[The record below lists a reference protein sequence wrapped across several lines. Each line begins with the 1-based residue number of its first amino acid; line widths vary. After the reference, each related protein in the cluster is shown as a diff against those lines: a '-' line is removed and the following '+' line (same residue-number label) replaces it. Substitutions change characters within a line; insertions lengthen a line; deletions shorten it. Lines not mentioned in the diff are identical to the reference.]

1 MNFPSPK
8 SPPAIQL
15 FRARDA
21 SDFVHSDMM
30 TSDAPL
36 ADEVGSLSQAM
47 IDEGM
52 LEGSKLS
59 VLFRRAGGFSLT
71 HVWFKSGFPLP
82 SHSHSTPCLY
92 YVLAGSLKVGS
103 QELGAGDGFYI
114 SAETPY
120 IYVPGPEGVEV
131 LEFRDSDSFDIKVRD
146 HNPKWWVK
154 ALQRLRVARKS
165 WPSEAPP
172 SGRVYPWI

>member
-1 MNFPSPK
+1 MTATVKQKPLAF
-8 SPPAIQL
+8 QV

-21 SDFVHSDMM
+21 DDFVHSGMM
-30 TSDAPL
+30 TSDQTL
-36 ADEVGSLSQAM
+36 AETVGELSQAM

-52 LEGSKLS
+52 LDGSKLS
-59 VLFRRAGGFSLT
+59 VLFRRPGGFSLT

-92 YVLAGSLKVGS
+92 YILAGSLTVGT
-103 QELGAGDGFYI
+103 QELGPGDGFYI
-114 SAETPY
+114 AANTPY
-120 IYVPGPEGVEV
+120 IYVPGPNGVEV

-154 ALQRLRVARKS
+154 ALERLKVSRKS
-165 WPSEAPP
+165 WANEDPP
-172 SGRVYPWI
+172 SGRTLS

>member
-1 MNFPSPK
+1 MTATVKQKPLAF
-8 SPPAIQL
+8 QV

-21 SDFVHSDMM
+21 DDFVQSGMM
-30 TSDAPL
+30 TSDQTL
-36 ADEVGSLSQAM
+36 AETVGELSQAM

-52 LEGSKLS
+52 LDGSKLS
-59 VLFRRAGGFSLT
+59 VLFRRPGGFSLT

-92 YVLAGSLKVGS
+92 YILAGSLTVGT
-103 QELGAGDGFYI
+103 QELGPGDGFYI
-114 SAETPY
+114 AANTPY
-120 IYVPGPEGVEV
+120 IYVPGPNGVEV

-154 ALQRLRVARKS
+154 ALERLKVSRKS
-165 WPSEAPP
+165 WANEGPP
-172 SGRVYPWI
+172 SGRSLS

>member
-1 MNFPSPK
+1 MSPAPPK
-8 SPPAIQL
+8 PLPAIQL

-21 SDFVHSDMM
+21 SDFVHSGMM
-30 TSDAPL
+30 TADAPL
-36 ADEVGSLSQAM
+36 AEEVGVLSQAL

-52 LEGSKLS
+52 LDGSKLS
-59 VLFRRAGGFSLT
+59 VLFRRPGGFSLT

-92 YVLAGSLKVGS
+92 YVLAGSLKVGT
-103 QELGAGDGFYI
+103 QELSAGDGFYI

-120 IYVPGPEGVEV
+120 IYVPGPHGVEV
-131 LEFRDSDSFDIKVRD
+131 LEFRDADSFDIKVRD

-154 ALQRLRVARKS
+154 ALERLRVSRKS
-165 WPSEAPP
+165 WSDEGPP
-172 SGRVYPWI
+172 SGREIA

>member
-1 MNFPSPK
+1 MTAGAKQK
-8 SPPAIQL
+8 SPAIQV

-21 SDFVHSDMM
+21 ADFAYSGMM
-30 TSDAPL
+30 TSGQNL
-36 ADEVGSLSQAM
+36 AEPVGKLSQVM
-47 IDEGM
+47 IDEG
-52 LEGSKLS
+52 LLDGSKLS

-92 YVLAGSLKVGS
+92 FILAGSLTVGT
-103 QELGAGDGFYI
+103 QELGPRDGFYI
-114 SAETPY
+114 AANTPY

-146 HNPKWWVK
+146 RNTKWWENALTRLKVSRK
-154 ALQRLRVARKS
+154 AWAN
-165 WPSEAPP
+165 EGPP
-172 SGRVYPWI
+172 SGMLTP

>member
-1 MNFPSPK
+1 MDVPPQK
-8 SPPAIQL
+8 QPPAFEV

-21 SDFVHSDMM
+21 EDFVGSGMM
-30 TSDAPL
+30 TSDRPL
-36 ADEVGSLSQAM
+36 AQTVGEISQAM

-52 LEGSKLS
+52 LDGSKLS

-92 YVLAGSLKVGS
+92 YILAGSLTVGT

-114 SAETPY
+114 EANTNY
-120 IYVPGPEGVEV
+120 IYVPGPRGVEV
-131 LEFRDSDSFDIKVRD
+131 LEFRDKDDFDIRVRD
-146 HNPKWWVK
+146 RNPKWWEK
-154 ALQRLRVARKS
+154 ALDRLRIAKGN
-165 WPSEAPP
+165 WPDEKMP
-172 SGRVYPWI
+172 SGIEVP